1 MTLRFLMSV
10 VVIVLKELP
19 CDGGKKSIFVHL
31 KAESSELHNAIELNA
46 LYMGRDRIYFALHS
60 FPDKAS
66 FDDNAIWLLSEDII
80 FSISTER
87 RPITADLMKGSACV
101 CARWRA
107 CVRALPS
114 TSCAHSWHPNG
125 SCLLTAKTS

>member
-31 KAESSELHNAIELNA
+31 KAESSKLYNAIELNA

-101 CARWRA
+101 YACALACLRA
-107 CVRALPS
+107 CASEHELCTLMAS
-114 TSCAHSWHPNG
+114 
-125 SCLLTAKTS
+125 

>member
-19 CDGGKKSIFVHL
+19 CEGGKKSIFVHL
-31 KAESSELHNAIELNA
+31 KAESSKLHNAIELNA

-87 RPITADLMKGSACV
+87 RPITADLMKGSACGCG
-101 CARWRA
+101 CAGVLA
-107 CVRALPS
+107 CVRFRVRVVH
-114 TSCAHSWHPNG
+114 THG
-125 SCLLTAKTS
+125 ILTAAVC

>member
-1 MTLRFLMSV
+1 MY
-10 VVIVLKELP
+10 
-19 CDGGKKSIFVHL
+19 L
-31 KAESSELHNAIELNA
+31 KAESSKLHNAIELNA
-46 LYMGRDRIYFALHS
+46 FYMGRDRIYFAPHS

-87 RPITADLMKGSACV
+87 GPITADLMKGSACV
-101 CARWRA
+101 RA
-107 CVRALPS
+107 CVRACLLALPS

-125 SCLLTAKTS
+125 NCLLTAEMS